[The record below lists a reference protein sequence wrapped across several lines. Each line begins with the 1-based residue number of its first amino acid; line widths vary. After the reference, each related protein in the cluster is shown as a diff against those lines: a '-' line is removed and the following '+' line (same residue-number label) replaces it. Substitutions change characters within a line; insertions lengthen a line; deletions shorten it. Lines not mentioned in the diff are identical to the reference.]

1 MAKPTV
7 APIVG
12 SRVQLRLLS
21 AADLPLTLA
30 WRNQDQIRRWFVH
43 SDVLTWDQHHAW
55 FQRYAERDDDFLFVI
70 EDTVRLRRPV
80 GQVGLYRLDWQ
91 VRTAEYGRIMIG
103 DPAGQGSGCA
113 SEATALLLDFAFREW
128 RLSRVDLDVYA
139 DNERALRVYLHC
151 GFESV
156 ELKDGM
162 FHMSVTPQGFA
173 RSKSGHRLRPAA

>member
-1 MAKPTV
+1 MPKPTV

-70 EDTVRLRRPV
+70 EDTVRLRRHPEGAV
-80 GQVGLYRLDWQ
+80 HLFDPSSGERL
-91 VRTAEYGRIMIG
+91 
-103 DPAGQGSGCA
+103 
-113 SEATALLLDFAFREW
+113 
-128 RLSRVDLDVYA
+128 
-139 DNERALRVYLHC
+139 N
-151 GFESV
+151 
-156 ELKDGM
+156 
-162 FHMSVTPQGFA
+162 
-173 RSKSGHRLRPAA
+173 